1 MSFNQEQV
9 HIWILYFYLPVSAIL
24 LLPTVWV
31 RVRAC
36 PKNVLWLCPS
46 VCMSGCV
53 PNERLCSVSYRTAQ
67 KPSYGGRVR
76 DTLQKSLTK
85 FNKELSHW
93 LQPTLT
99 NPDEEQIN
107 IIKQYS
113 SIAFHIFG
121 GDSFYKI
128 AFNLCVCRFRKWYKC
143 IILCQ
148 GHERVHNLRVQLSIS

>member
-1 MSFNQEQV
+1 MNFMGKD
-9 HIWILYFYLPVSAIL
+9 W
-24 LLPTVWV
+24 
-31 RVRAC
+31 
-36 PKNVLWLCPS
+36 
-46 VCMSGCV
+46 
-53 PNERLCSVSYRTAQ
+53 
-67 KPSYGGRVR
+67 

-128 AFNLCVCRFRKWYKC
+128 AFNLY
-143 IILCQ
+143 L
-148 GHERVHNLRVQLSIS
+148 LLSANDYHKPHTNIQTLLSGQ